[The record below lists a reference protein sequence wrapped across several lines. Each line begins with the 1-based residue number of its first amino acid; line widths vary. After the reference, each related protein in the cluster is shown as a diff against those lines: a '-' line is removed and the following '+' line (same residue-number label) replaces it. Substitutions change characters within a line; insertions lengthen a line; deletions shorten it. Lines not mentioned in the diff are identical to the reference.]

1 VSVTSGNDE
10 KLAKARELG
19 AIAAAN
25 YKAKAWE
32 KDLVAQAG
40 RPPSLVIDGAGGDGL
55 NNLIGAIAPAGRI
68 VMYGAT
74 RFSPSKLEMP
84 RIFFKQIDL
93 RGTTMG
99 TDDEFRA
106 MVELVAQHRIKPVID
121 RIFPLSQ
128 AVEAVRLLEQSEQ
141 MGKIVLDCRT

>member
-1 VSVTSGNDE
+1 
-10 KLAKARELG
+10 
-19 AIAAAN
+19 
-25 YKAKAWE
+25 
-32 KDLVAQAG
+32 
-40 RPPSLVIDGAGGDGL
+40 
-55 NNLIGAIAPAGRI
+55 
-68 VMYGAT
+68 MYGAT